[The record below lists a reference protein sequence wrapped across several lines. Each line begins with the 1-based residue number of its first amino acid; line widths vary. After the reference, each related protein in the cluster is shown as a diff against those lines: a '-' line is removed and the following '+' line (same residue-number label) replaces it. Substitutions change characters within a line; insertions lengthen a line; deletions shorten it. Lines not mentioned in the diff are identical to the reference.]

1 MLLFKEE
8 NIMKKQFP
16 LRAVILSALLAAVA
30 SALYLIQ
37 FSVPLVPSFLKMDVS
52 DMPALVASIA
62 LGPWWGVLVCLIKNA
77 VGLLHSETMFVG
89 ELSNLILS
97 SAMALAAG
105 LLYRRW
111 KSRGGAVGA
120 SVLGALAMGAVSLPT
135 NLFLIYPLFA
145 KFIVP
150 MPVLLGMYQ
159 AVLPSIDSLWQALLI
174 FNVPF
179 TFVKGL
185 LCAAVMALIYLPMR
199 PALEKFLKMK

>member
-1 MLLFKEE
+1 
-8 NIMKKQFP
+8 MKKQFP
-16 LRAVILSALLAAVA
+16 LRAVVVSALLAGVA

-52 DMPALVASIA
+52 DMPALVASLA
-62 LGPWWGVLVCLIKNA
+62 LGPWWGVLVCLVKNA

-105 LLYRRW
+105 LLYRKWR
-111 KSRGGAVGA
+111 SRGGAIGA
-120 SVLGALAMGAVSLPT
+120 SVVGALAMGAVSLPS

-145 KFIVP
+145 KVLGLPI
-150 MPVLLGMYQ
+150 PVILGWYRE
-159 AVLPSIDSLWQALLI
+159 VLPAADTLWKALLMI
-174 FNVPF
+174 NVPF

-185 LCAAVMALIYLPMR
+185 LCAALVALIYLPLR
-199 PALEKFLKMK
+199 PAMEKFLLDAGDRKC